1 MNDVEAPNDEMET
14 TQSYTINDFC
24 RLCAN
29 LDDIM
34 VPIYADE
41 GADHM
46 LESKIKAHLPFI
58 NVLYIYIFNTFNTK
72 LI

>member
-1 MNDVEAPNDEMET
+1 MNDIMTNNEDVERMQTCN
-14 TQSYTINDFC
+14 INDFC

-29 LDDIM
+29 VDDDM

-46 LESKIKAHLPFI
+46 LESKIKTHLPFI
-58 NVLYIYIFNTFNTK
+58 NVMYIF
-72 LI
+72 

>member
-1 MNDVEAPNDEMET
+1 MNEVMVPTEEVETM
-14 TQSYTINDFC
+14 QQYTVNDFC

-29 LDDIM
+29 IDDNM

-46 LESKIKAHLPFI
+46 LEIKIKTHLPFI
-58 NVLYIYIFNTFNTK
+58 NVLYIFLFKCYI
-72 LI
+72 

>member
-1 MNDVEAPNDEMET
+1 MNDVMTTREDMET
-14 TQSYTINDFC
+14 MQTCTINDFC

-29 LDDIM
+29 LDDNM

-46 LESKIKAHLPFI
+46 LENKIKTHLPFI
-58 NVLYIYIFNTFNTK
+58 NVMHTI
-72 LI
+72 